1 MSVNS
6 VTSSQLLN
14 DCESV
19 DGIQH
24 GNAVT
29 SKQGFFGAT
38 PIVQPSG
45 AAQAAVTDGS
55 SGAAAAT
62 NGIAALTG
70 TYNSTLLIN
79 AIATLAAQ
87 GNALRNAL
95 VSLGLIKGSA

>member
-1 MSVNS
+1 MAEYQYVGDGSPDGTIVGR
-6 VTSSQLLN
+6 TTTELL
-14 DCESV
+14 
-19 DGIQH
+19 
-24 GNAVT
+24 
-29 SKQGFFGAT
+29 GFYGAT
-38 PIVQPSG
+38 PIARLAG

-55 SGAAAAT
+55 TGTAAAT

-95 VSLGLIKGSA
+95 VSLGLIKGAA